1 MEQLL
6 NYLFIILFEAPDSKG
21 TVIIGIQHFKKID
34 ISSVKTVHLNIL
46 HNIHYNTDM
55 DRYSAENVKATNIA
69 IKENIARQFLN
80 SEIKSGNLEEL
91 KMIINIIKN
100 SKPGQFQVCYGDV
113 DMGIVERLLIE
124 HLEEN

>member
-1 MEQLL
+1 
-6 NYLFIILFEAPDSKG
+6 
-21 TVIIGIQHFKKID
+21 
-34 ISSVKTVHLNIL
+34 
-46 HNIHYNTDM
+46 M